1 MALVAVFSDVHG
13 NLEALEAT
21 LRDARSHGA
30 ERFACL
36 GDIVGYGADP
46 NACCER
52 VRALGGTVVRG
63 NHDHACSHRVSLE
76 WFNPLAAAAVR
87 WTRLQLTA
95 ENRDWLRELPYE
107 AELDGKAHLV
117 HGALHDPSHWPY
129 LFDRADAAP
138 HLRRQTLPLCFVG
151 HTHVPIVFA
160 RIGKNVLESR
170 LDAFRLEG
178 ADGAKVVVNVG
189 SVGQPRDGN
198 PKACYVLFDPDEGL
212 VVPRRV
218 EYDAMPTA
226 SKILEAGLPKPLA
239 MRLFLGR

>member
-13 NLEALEAT
+13 NLEALDAA

-30 ERFACL
+30 ERFVCL
-36 GDIVGYGADP
+36 GDVVGYGADP

-52 VRALGGTVVRG
+52 IRALGGTVVRG
-63 NHDHACSHRVSLE
+63 NHDHACSHRVSLD

-87 WTRLQLTA
+87 WTRLHLSA

-107 AELDGKAHLV
+107 AELEGKAHLV
-117 HGALHDPSHWPY
+117 HGALHDPRHWPY
-129 LFDRADAAP
+129 LFEGADAAP
-138 HLRRQTLPLCFVG
+138 HFPRQTLPLCFVG
-151 HTHVPIVFA
+151 HTHVPIVLVKF
-160 RIGKNVLESR
+160 GKNVLESGLKPFR
-170 LDAFRLEG
+170 LDG
-178 ADGAKVVVNVG
+178 AEGAKVVVNAG

-198 PKACYVLFDPDEGL
+198 PKACYLLWDPDEGL

-218 EYDAMPTA
+218 EYDAVPTA
-226 SKILEAGLPKPLA
+226 SKILAAGLPKQLA